1 MTNRVVFKESG
12 WRALYKDE
20 GIARDITERTQRIAD
35 EAEALS
41 STTAQVR
48 TDVHLTRGGRR
59 VRGAVISYDI
69 KARRE
74 QRSEVLLIAIDA
86 GR

>member
-1 MTNRVVFKESG
+1 MNRVVFKESG

-20 GIARDITERTQRIAD
+20 GIARDITDRTQRIAD
-35 EAEALS
+35 EAAALS
-41 STTAQVR
+41 SETAQVR

-59 VRGAVISYDI
+59 VRGAILSYDI
-69 KARRE
+69 ANRRE
-74 QRSEVLLIAIDA
+74 QRTEVLLISLDA